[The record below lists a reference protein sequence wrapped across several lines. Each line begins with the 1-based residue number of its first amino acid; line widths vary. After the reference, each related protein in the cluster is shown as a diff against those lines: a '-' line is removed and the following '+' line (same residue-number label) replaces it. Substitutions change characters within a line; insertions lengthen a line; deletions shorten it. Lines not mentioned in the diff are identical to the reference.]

1 MSFYRT
7 FLEEELDTPI
17 LDDNNSPEIKEIED
31 IVNDQDANAEE
42 QDDAQAAEF
51 GPDDGVD
58 DILDESYIAIAEA
71 EGEFNKIVMSIGIH
85 ELNETVAGREV
96 IYEAVDIKGYIK
108 KAKDW
113 VVSFFKKV
121 WSVLQRYAH
130 NIASVFKTNKG
141 FADKYSTQITNG
153 FQNYKD
159 NRNRKIDLKGYP
171 YPKAAFD
178 DIATS
183 DKWKNTSKAPEM
195 EKVTKLAEQIANDAK
210 NGNSTVTI
218 DTDGVEARVGDYR
231 KYILGSDCSANEFAD
246 KLLNKMRGASE
257 KTKEPMDPKYVI
269 EILKFDQ
276 TKEINKAIKA
286 SKEDYK
292 KVIANLNSIERKLK
306 GEKETDSKA
315 LGNVI
320 RLIDCFKKIL
330 STTQVARGVV
340 LKAIRGRAM
349 QARAFGQAYVAASNK
364 DKYRGF
370 QKESAE
376 YGFLSNLNLV

>member
-1 MSFYRT
+1 MSFYRS

-121 WSVLQRYAH
+121 WSVLQRYAS

-141 FADKYSTQITNG
+141 FADKYSSQITAG
-153 FQNYKD
+153 AKLYAADKK
-159 NRNRKIDLKGYP
+159 RKTDLKGYP
-171 YPKAAFD
+171 YPKSDFD
-178 DIATS
+178 AIANS
-183 DKWKNTSKAPEM
+183 NKWKTSADASEM
-195 EKVTKLAEQIANDAK
+195 TKIMNLAKNIANYADD
-210 NGNSTVTI
+210 NSKSVAFSN
-218 DTDGVEARVGDYR
+218 DDLESYVGDYR
-231 KYILGSDCSANEFAD
+231 KYILGTDCSSSEFSD
-246 KLLNKMRGASE
+246 KLLNKMRGSSE
-257 KTKEPMDPKYVI
+257 KSKMNMDPAYVI

-276 TKEINKAIKA
+276 TKEITKAIKE
-286 SKEDYK
+286 SKKEYK
-292 KVIANLNSIERKLK
+292 KVISNLESIQRNLK
-306 GEKETDSKA
+306 GEKTTDSNA

-320 RLIDCFKKIL
+320 RMIDCFKKIL

-349 QARAFGQAYVAASNK
+349 QARVFGQAYVAASNK

>member
-1 MSFYRT
+1 MSFYRS
-7 FLEEELDTPI
+7 FLEEEMDTPI

-141 FADKYSTQITNG
+141 FADKYSSNTITFYVHHFN
-153 FQNYKD
+153 
-159 NRNRKIDLKGYP
+159 L
-171 YPKAAFD
+171 
-178 DIATS
+178 
-183 DKWKNTSKAPEM
+183 
-195 EKVTKLAEQIANDAK
+195 
-210 NGNSTVTI
+210 
-218 DTDGVEARVGDYR
+218 
-231 KYILGSDCSANEFAD
+231 CS
-246 KLLNKMRGASE
+246 
-257 KTKEPMDPKYVI
+257 V
-269 EILKFDQ
+269 
-276 TKEINKAIKA
+276 
-286 SKEDYK
+286 
-292 KVIANLNSIERKLK
+292 
-306 GEKETDSKA
+306 
-315 LGNVI
+315 
-320 RLIDCFKKIL
+320 
-330 STTQVARGVV
+330 
-340 LKAIRGRAM
+340 
-349 QARAFGQAYVAASNK
+349 
-364 DKYRGF
+364 
-370 QKESAE
+370 
-376 YGFLSNLNLV
+376 